1 MAKNL
6 LEAFE
11 NKYMEENKRNFPNF
25 KAGDTI
31 IVKVKVLDGMNAR
44 VQNYQGLVIAVKNR
58 GLGSSFVVRKESHG
72 ENVER
77 NFLKYSPIID
87 GIELV
92 KRGRVRRAKLYYMRE
107 LKGKAAR
114 IKEDTRKSVL
124 KSAAKAAAK

>member
-1 MAKNL
+1 MANL

-11 NKYMEENKRNFPNF
+11 SKYIETVKKDYPHF

-31 IVKVKVLDGMNAR
+31 RVKVKVLDGATAR
-44 VQNYQGLVIAVKNR
+44 IQNYEGLVIAVKNR

-92 KRGRVRRAKLYYMRE
+92 KRGRVRRSKLYYMRN

-114 IKEDTRKSVL
+114 IKEDTRKRAI
-124 KSAAKAAAK
+124 KK